1 MAFELTYR
9 VNLLQ
14 PIEQPLILAV
24 DVVRVLSGGE
34 LKVHGMVLFVLGH
47 AFLIEGDA
55 TARRRGGEPAPRRPV
70 CLPDFLQ
77 AALMLVLRAIKRH
90 EGEILGCN

>member
-1 MAFELTYR
+1 M
-9 VNLLQ
+9 NLLQ

-47 AFLIEGDA
+47 AFLVEGDA
-55 TARRRGGEPAPRRPV
+55 TARRRRGEPAPRRPV
-70 CLPDFLQ
+70 RLPNFLQ
-77 AALMLVLRAIKRH
+77 AALMLVLRAIKRL